1 MAWSGNEDY
10 SDSAGRLFT
19 DAETLYAKQ
28 RWETAGHLYGVAAE
42 CAVKATLERGG
53 MTIDWSSGLRKHF
66 PDLVSA
72 ISMKAQGRHSMT
84 VFNRPGFLDSW
95 KVDTRYAENDGTI
108 EQTLCAAWRQDT
120 ADMLLDC
127 GFIV

>member
-10 SDSAGRLFT
+10 SDSAGRLFK
-19 DAETLYAKQ
+19 DAETLYHGQ

-53 MTIDWSSGLRKHF
+53 LRIDKKSGLKTHF
-66 PDLVSA
+66 PALVGAVSLN
-72 ISMKAQGRHSMT
+72 AQGRHTMT

>member
-10 SDSAGRLFT
+10 SDSAGRLFK
-19 DAETLYAKQ
+19 DAETLYHGR

-53 MTIDWSSGLRKHF
+53 VTIDRSSGLRKHF
-66 PDLVSA
+66 PDLVGA
-72 ISMKAQGRHSMT
+72 ISLKAQGRHSMT
-84 VFNRPGFLDSW
+84 AFNRRGFLDSW
-95 KVDTRYAENDGTI
+95 KVDTRYAKNDGTI
-108 EQTLCAAWRQDT
+108 DQPLCAAWRQDA